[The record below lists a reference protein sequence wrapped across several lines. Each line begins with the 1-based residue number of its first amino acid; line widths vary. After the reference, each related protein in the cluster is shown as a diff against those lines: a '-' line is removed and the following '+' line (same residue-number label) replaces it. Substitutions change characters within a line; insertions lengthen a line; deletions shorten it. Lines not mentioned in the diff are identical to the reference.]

1 MTEPKKPSP
10 TKKIFSKK
18 LIIILISVSCL
29 FYVLLIQA
37 SIQTADRYDQMV
49 QATDEYIN
57 CAKADTQLAAGSNYL
72 TEQVRLYV
80 TTLNQQNIDNYF
92 IEVNQ
97 NRRREQA
104 LEMLLTYNPDE
115 TTYDY
120 LQEAKE
126 QSDQL
131 MQREF
136 YAMKLAAIS
145 QGIKPEELPSSLQ
158 DVPLFDEDLQLS
170 DSAKLAKAYELVFGE
185 RYNLSKS
192 LINNNVN
199 QSTNNLLLVTQ
210 QQQQEALHNLH
221 ITMQQQ
227 YLLISLIFMEILLFA
242 LLFMRQ
248 NRNNQQSEPQ
258 EPEQPQA

>member
-1 MTEPKKPSP
+1 M
-10 TKKIFSKK
+10 
-18 LIIILISVSCL
+18 
-29 FYVLLIQA
+29 
-37 SIQTADRYDQMV
+37 
-49 QATDEYIN
+49 
-57 CAKADTQLAAGSNYL
+57 
-72 TEQVRLYV
+72 
-80 TTLNQQNIDNYF
+80 
-92 IEVNQ
+92 
-97 NRRREQA
+97 
-104 LEMLLTYNPDE
+104 
-115 TTYDY
+115 
-120 LQEAKE
+120 
-126 QSDQL
+126 
-131 MQREF
+131 
-136 YAMKLAAIS
+136 
-145 QGIKPEELPSSLQ
+145 
-158 DVPLFDEDLQLS
+158 PLFDEDLQLS

>member
-18 LIIILISVSCL
+18 LIIILITVSCL

-57 CAKADTQLAAGSNYL
+57 CAKADTQLAAGSDYL

-80 TTLNQQNIDNYF
+80 TTLNQQNMDNYF

-131 MQREF
+131 M
-136 YAMKLAAIS
+136 
-145 QGIKPEELPSSLQ
+145 
-158 DVPLFDEDLQLS
+158 
-170 DSAKLAKAYELVFGE
+170 
-185 RYNLSKS
+185 
-192 LINNNVN
+192 
-199 QSTNNLLLVTQ
+199 
-210 QQQQEALHNLH
+210 
-221 ITMQQQ
+221 
-227 YLLISLIFMEILLFA
+227 
-242 LLFMRQ
+242 
-248 NRNNQQSEPQ
+248 
-258 EPEQPQA
+258 